1 MSTTEVEAAT
11 ESVQPEL
18 VEIESETEKLLLP
31 DQPTSTEDS
40 KVNFQMSV
48 SQEPSNGDADI
59 VEAISEVSIVGL
71 ESSKAEARKKLLS
84 EIASLEFVDIPMLK
98 DESTVDWISR
108 NNVVVVMRGLP
119 GSGKS
124 TLVRSNRVEV
134 MADVAVELFSW
145 PTS

>member
-1 MSTTEVEAAT
+1 MSTTEVEAVT

-40 KVNFQMSV
+40 KVNFQVSV
-48 SQEPSNGDADI
+48 SGDADI

-134 MADVAVELFSW
+134 WAVVAVDRFSR

>member
-1 MSTTEVEAAT
+1 MSTTEVEAVT

-40 KVNFQMSV
+40 KVNFQVSV
-48 SQEPSNGDADI
+48 SGGADI

-84 EIASLEFVDIPMLK
+84 EIASLEFVDIPMLN